1 VIAGLVVLLG
11 NSLLFSRIGDAIPFM
26 GPVLSFTT
34 GEIVG
39 VLSLLLVVGVA
50 IGLVGS
56 GMALRRF
63 LDV

>member
-1 VIAGLVVLLG
+1 VG
-11 NSLLFSRIGDAIPFM
+11 NSLLFSKIGDAIPFM

-39 VLSLLLVVGVA
+39 VLGLLMVVVVG